1 MNKNLLII
9 GYTWPEPN
17 STAAGTRMI
26 QLIKLFQ
33 EWGYKITVVSAA
45 SKTVNSYDL
54 EEIGIDI
61 FKIEVNNSNF
71 DSLTIK
77 INPAIVLFDRF
88 YTEEQFG
95 WRVAENCP
103 NALRI
108 LDTEDLHFLRFA
120 RKQALKNKDSIGLN
134 YLVNDLTKRELASI
148 YRCDLTLIISKFE
161 YNLLL
166 ETFKLDQSL
175 LLYIPFLLEKINSS
189 IFNSYPRFKERSHFM
204 TIGNFRHEPNWN
216 ALFYL
221 KNKIW
226 PLIRE
231 ELPQAKIHIYG
242 AYATE
247 KVMQLQNKKEGFII
261 KGWAESSE
269 IAFKN
274 ARVCLAPLQFGA
286 GLKGKLIDAMLFGTP
301 SVTTKIGAEAMHGN
315 NPWNGYITDNYRE
328 FARKSVELYNN
339 KQNWLKGQNN
349 GVNIINQCYSKKD
362 FGRAFFDTI
371 QNITENLDEHRLDNF
386 IGAIIQHHSLQ
397 STKYLSKWIEEKNRY
412 FSSPPEFLSS

>member
-26 QLIKLFQ
+26 QLIQLFQ
-33 EWGYKITVVSAA
+33 EWGYSITVVSAA
-45 SKTVNSYDL
+45 SKNVNSYDL
-54 EEIGIDI
+54 EKFGVDI
-61 FKIEVNNSNF
+61 FEIEVNNSNF
-71 DSLTIK
+71 DSLL
-77 INPAIVLFDRF
+77 INIGPAVVLFDRF

-103 NALRI
+103 DALRI

-120 RKQALKNKDSIGLN
+120 RKEALKNKDPIGLN
-134 YLVNDLTKRELASI
+134 YLVNDITKRELASI

-161 YNLLL
+161 YNLLQ

-175 LLYIPFLLEKINSS
+175 LLYIPFLLEPIKSS
-189 IFNSYPRFKERSHFM
+189 KFSLYPGFNERDHFM

-216 ALFYL
+216 AILFL
-221 KNKIW
+221 KNNIW
-226 PLIRE
+226 PLIRK
-231 ELPQAKIHIYG
+231 ELRNAEIHIYG

-247 KVMQLQNKKEGFII
+247 KVMQLHNKEEGFII
-261 KGWAESSE
+261 KGRVEDSE

-301 SVTTKIGAEAMHGN
+301 SVTTKIGAEAMHDN
-315 NPWNGYITDNYRE
+315 IPWNGFIVDDDRE
-328 FARKSVELYNN
+328 FARKSVELYNS
-339 KQNWLKGQNN
+339 KKIWLRAQKN
-349 GVNIINQCYSKKD
+349 GVSIINQCYSKKD
-362 FGRAFFDTI
+362 FGQTFFDCLKNLET
-371 QNITENLDEHRLDNF
+371 NLDMCRLDN
-386 IGAIIQHHSLQ
+386 ITGAILQHHTLQ
-397 STKYLSKWIEEKNRY
+397 STKYLSKWIEEKNK
-412 FSSPPEFLSS
+412 